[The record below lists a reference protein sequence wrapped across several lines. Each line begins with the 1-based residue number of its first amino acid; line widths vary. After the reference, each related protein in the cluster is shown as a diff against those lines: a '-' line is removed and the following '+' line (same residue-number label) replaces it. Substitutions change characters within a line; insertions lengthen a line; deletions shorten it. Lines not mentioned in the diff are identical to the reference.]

1 MPVLPRHYV
10 LADPAGCQAHVL
22 ERLHRIKQLG
32 GGGIEVRVMRD
43 VLSEVTVRG
52 DAWFLGLGRDGR
64 ADTVV
69 EDDAEVRQAEVCHR
83 VNEASLSE
91 RAWGISGVLQKN
103 C

>member
-1 MPVLPRHYV
+1 M
-10 LADPAGCQAHVL
+10 
-22 ERLHRIKQLG
+22 ERLHRIKKLG
-32 GGGIEVRVMRD
+32 SGGIEVRVMRD
-43 VLSEVTVRG
+43 VLSEVIVRG
-52 DAWFLGLGRDGR
+52 DALGRDGR

-83 VNEASLSE
+83 ANEASLSE